1 MEFTSKNLLTSP
13 LIGSYCTSGRKKHRI
28 DAGDF
33 LVRHNFRLLV
43 INNC

>member
-28 DAGDF
+28 DAGQFPCKAQFQTVGDQ
-33 LVRHNFRLLV
+33 
-43 INNC
+43 